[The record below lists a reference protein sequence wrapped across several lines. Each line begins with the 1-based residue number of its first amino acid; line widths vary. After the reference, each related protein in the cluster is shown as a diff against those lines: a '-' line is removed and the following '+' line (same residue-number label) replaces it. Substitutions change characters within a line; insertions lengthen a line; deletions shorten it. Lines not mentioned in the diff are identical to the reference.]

1 MYAKSNPSDAR
12 ANNRRL
18 LFRLLFPDRQL
29 SRADLCKETG
39 LSRATATDVT
49 GEMIDDGLLRE
60 LGSRKRDGRGKPGT
74 LLAIDTDVLRL
85 ICIDLSRPY
94 VMTGVVMDLRA
105 RIVERRERVLDDGDR
120 VDLDDVLSLV
130 GQMIRLAGSGLV
142 GIGVAVP
149 GVVSGAGRVISSSN
163 LGWDDVELRDMLEDE
178 FSLPVR
184 VDNDANAALLADH
197 FLGHGNPNCL
207 LVQITR
213 GIGASVLLNDEFVDG
228 DDHAAGEIGHVVI
241 DPNGPACTCGKRG
254 CLETYVSAIALRD
267 RIRRDPNRRA
277 DILAEAGARLGE
289 ALAMPVSLL
298 NLHDIAVYGPP
309 DIVGETLLNACDE
322 TVNSLSRNDYQSGMR
337 VRRCELGDDATLR
350 GQAVSVLR
358 EIVGGRGLYAATTQ
372 VDKSCLE
379 AAQLDGCSK
388 LRCY

>member
-94 VMTGVVMDLRA
+94 VITGAVMDLRA

-130 GQMIRLAGSGLV
+130 GQMIRLASSGLV

-163 LGWDDVELRDMLEDE
+163 LGWDDVELRDMLEGE
-178 FSLPVR
+178 FSLPAR

-322 TVNSLSRNDYQSGMR
+322 TVNSLSRNDYPERYAG
-337 VRRCELGDDATLR
+337 A
-350 GQAVSVLR
+350 SV
-358 EIVGGRGLYAATTQ
+358 
-372 VDKSCLE
+372 
-379 AAQLDGCSK
+379 
-388 LRCY
+388 

>member
-94 VMTGVVMDLRA
+94 VITGAVMDLRA

-130 GQMIRLAGSGLV
+130 GQMIRLASSGLV

-163 LGWDDVELRDMLEDE
+163 
-178 FSLPVR
+178 
-184 VDNDANAALLADH
+184 
-197 FLGHGNPNCL
+197 LGHGNPNCL

-309 DIVGETLLNACDE
+309 DIVGETLLNACHGTTTRAVCGCVGVSSATTPLCE
-322 TVNSLSRNDYQSGMR
+322 GRRSPCCARSWAGAGCTRRPRRWTSPALRRPSWTAAQS
-337 VRRCELGDDATLR
+337 C
-350 GQAVSVLR
+350 
-358 EIVGGRGLYAATTQ
+358 AAT
-372 VDKSCLE
+372 SRSPCRRSSR
-379 AAQLDGCSK
+379 A
-388 LRCY
+388 

>member
-94 VMTGVVMDLRA
+94 VITGAVMDLRA

-130 GQMIRLAGSGLV
+130 GQMIRLASSGLV

-163 LGWDDVELRDMLEDE
+163 LGWDD
-178 FSLPVR
+178 
-184 VDNDANAALLADH
+184 
-197 FLGHGNPNCL
+197 
-207 LVQITR
+207 
-213 GIGASVLLNDEFVDG
+213 VLLNDEFVDG

-322 TVNSLSRNDYQSGMR
+322 TVNSLSRKRLPERYAG
-337 VRRCELGDDATLR
+337 A
-350 GQAVSVLR
+350 SV
-358 EIVGGRGLYAATTQ
+358 
-372 VDKSCLE
+372 
-379 AAQLDGCSK
+379 
-388 LRCY
+388 

>member
-94 VMTGVVMDLRA
+94 VMTGAVMDLRA

-149 GVVSGAGRVISSSN
+149 GVVSG
-163 LGWDDVELRDMLEDE
+163 
-178 FSLPVR
+178 
-184 VDNDANAALLADH
+184 
-197 FLGHGNPNCL
+197 
-207 LVQITR
+207 T
-213 GIGASVLLNDEFVDG
+213 
-228 DDHAAGEIGHVVI
+228 
-241 DPNGPACTCGKRG
+241 
-254 CLETYVSAIALRD
+254 
-267 RIRRDPNRRA
+267 
-277 DILAEAGARLGE
+277 
-289 ALAMPVSLL
+289 
-298 NLHDIAVYGPP
+298 
-309 DIVGETLLNACDE
+309 
-322 TVNSLSRNDYQSGMR
+322 
-337 VRRCELGDDATLR
+337 
-350 GQAVSVLR
+350 
-358 EIVGGRGLYAATTQ
+358 GG
-372 VDKSCLE
+372 
-379 AAQLDGCSK
+379 
-388 LRCY
+388 

>member
-94 VMTGVVMDLRA
+94 VITGAVMDLRA

-130 GQMIRLAGSGLV
+130 GQMIRLASSGLV

-163 LGWDDVELRDMLEDE
+163 LGWDDVELRDMLEGE
-178 FSLPVR
+178 FSLPAR

-277 DILAEAGARLGE
+277 DILAEAGARLG
-289 ALAMPVSLL
+289 
-298 NLHDIAVYGPP
+298 
-309 DIVGETLLNACDE
+309 
-322 TVNSLSRNDYQSGMR
+322 
-337 VRRCELGDDATLR
+337 DDATLR

-358 EIVGGRGLYAATTQ
+358 EIVGGRGLHAATTQ

-379 AAQLDGCSK
+379 VAQLDGCSK